1 MKIKTN
7 TTGFSLI
14 ELVIAMAVV
23 AIGLVLTI
31 PAMRDFTD
39 TNRQAEQINKLVRD
53 ITFAKSESVTRGESF
68 CVTPGPLGGPATPIW
83 DGGWTVHDATT
94 PTVPIR
100 SAVTVAIAD
109 QVLSSAG
116 GNTTVCFRPDGTV
129 TSAFTVEQCKTTCV
143 FAANLPN
150 EKQISVGVTGRISL
164 NSRFACPATPVC
176 P

>member
-1 MKIKTN
+1 MKKRMS
-7 TTGFSLI
+7 GFTLI

-23 AIGLVLTI
+23 AIGLSLTI

-53 ITFAKSESVTRGESF
+53 ITTAKSEAITGGETF
-68 CVTPGPLGGPATPIW
+68 CVTSGPIGGPATPVW
-83 DGGWTVHDATT
+83 DGGWILHNATT
-94 PTVPIR
+94 PLTPIR
-100 SAVTVAIAD
+100 SAVTVALPG

-116 GNTTVCFRPDGTV
+116 GSTSVCFRADGSIAT
-129 TSAFTVEQCKTTCV
+129 AFTVEQCKACV
-143 FAANLPN
+143 FADNLPN
-150 EKQISVGVTGRISL
+150 EKQIAVGVTGRITL